1 MEKTKNSISELKKK
15 MKELEDVGD
24 IDTEEYKKLQS
35 ELKESNSHL
44 KELKKQA
51 KETSD
56 EFGNPIST
64 SQYEALQREIVET
77 EQHLKTLKNTAG
89 SGSAALEEVSASWA
103 K

>member
-1 MEKTKNSISELKKK
+1 M
-15 MKELEDVGD
+15 
-24 IDTEEYKKLQS
+24 
-35 ELKESNSHL
+35 
-44 KELKKQA
+44 KKQA

-89 SGSAALEEVSASWA
+89 SGSAALEEVSAVMGKVGSKMKSA
-103 K
+103 GQAIMPASAAMAGLGAVSVNTANDFESAMS